1 MEGEAPREVEQEE
14 PPAPAPSSPSVA
26 YKLVPWL
33 SWDEWDSVR
42 ASLFSPSP
50 DSVAA
55 ALRRIT
61 AWRSRGCLPV
71 AVEVTASII
80 AIQQKDPFFRRDL
93 PPNAFSDSDEIL
105 VMLYCMAIMRLV
117 NGVIEKT
124 RKKTEV
130 SIAEAAS
137 AIGIPRMLID
147 IRHEGSHRELP
158 ALPLVR
164 DASLQALS
172 WLKSYYWEPQ
182 KKAMPCKRFGSIRAR
197 KEVKSKLRELTIYLR
212 NKHGPPSTSLVK
224 EKSMKHCGRSKV
236 LLLMAGRLHTSKS
249 GGSKKT
255 TSKISKSLV
264 QLYASFST
272 EVISVLLEFLLKVVN
287 SSDTLELPQ
296 EIHYPHGNRTLLDD
310 WMLLM
315 TKLTSKEPKIL
326 LDLLKAVLDM
336 IETEEASNSETG
348 AQQLMPSRHR
358 VKTYEI
364 APLSSLFAWLVAILK
379 ELKSFRD
386 LDSSSET
393 EVPVARRS
401 TSREMLM
408 SILRK
413 CLRIG
418 ALGNKQLMDSAFQ
431 ISEVIGN
438 NSLVNK
444 LNKLTSVS
452 ITTLDVINGSSCKT
466 SSATFAEQE
475 DCLRQAAQK
484 LELVRLRR
492 VKNKASSL
500 TNTDGHNNCRWAIAK
515 SWNPCPIGTLP
526 LDFGFS
532 GRLPILDCKTGK
544 APEALERSSTRE
556 LSQCPG
562 KREATC
568 DADLLR
574 DSGNKK
580 MREAVAD
587 CGLEDEGASRGAG
600 GCLMMGGVW
609 KKVGLEELEAIKS
622 SIRILV

>member
-1 MEGEAPREVEQEE
+1 
-14 PPAPAPSSPSVA
+14 
-26 YKLVPWL
+26 
-33 SWDEWDSVR
+33 
-42 ASLFSPSP
+42 
-50 DSVAA
+50 
-55 ALRRIT
+55 
-61 AWRSRGCLPV
+61 
-71 AVEVTASII
+71 
-80 AIQQKDPFFRRDL
+80 
-93 PPNAFSDSDEIL
+93 
-105 VMLYCMAIMRLV
+105 MLYCMAIMRLV

-182 KKAMPCKRFGSIRAR
+182 KKAMPCKRHGGLRAR
-197 KEVKSKLRELTIYLR
+197 KEVKSKLRELAIYLR
-212 NKHGPPSTSLVK
+212 NKHSPPSASLVK
-224 EKSMKHCGRSKV
+224 EKGIKHCGRSKV
-236 LLLMAGRLHTSKS
+236 LLLMAGRLHASKS
-249 GGSKKT
+249 GGSRKT
-255 TSKISKSLV
+255 MSKISKSLV

-287 SSDTLELPQ
+287 SSDMLELPQ

-315 TKLTSKEPKIL
+315 TKLTSKEPKML
-326 LDLLKAVLDM
+326 LDLLKAVLDT

-348 AQQLMPSRHR
+348 TQHLMPSRHR

-379 ELKSFRD
+379 ELKSFREI
-386 LDSSSET
+386 DSSSET
-393 EVPVARRS
+393 EVSVARRS

-413 CLRIG
+413 SLRVG
-418 ALGNKQLMDSAFQ
+418 ALGNKQLMDSAIQ

-444 LNKLTSVS
+444 LNKFSLVSV
-452 ITTLDVINGSSCKT
+452 TTLDVINGSPRKM

-475 DCLRQAAQK
+475 DCLRQATQK
-484 LELVRLRR
+484 LELVRLSRM
-492 VKNKASSL
+492 KNKASIL
-500 TNTDGHNNCRWAIAK
+500 TNTDGHNKCRWAVAK

-532 GRLPILDCKTGK
+532 GRLPVLDCKTGE
-544 APEALERSSTRE
+544 APEALERNSTRE
-556 LSQCPG
+556 PNQCAG
-562 KREATC
+562 KREASC
-568 DADLLR
+568 NADSLR

-580 MREAVAD
+580 LRGSVVD
-587 CGLEDEGASRGAG
+587 CELEDVGASGGAG

-609 KKVGLEELEAIKS
+609 KKVGLEELEAIKT

>member
-1 MEGEAPREVEQEE
+1 
-14 PPAPAPSSPSVA
+14 
-26 YKLVPWL
+26 
-33 SWDEWDSVR
+33 
-42 ASLFSPSP
+42 
-50 DSVAA
+50 
-55 ALRRIT
+55 
-61 AWRSRGCLPV
+61 
-71 AVEVTASII
+71 
-80 AIQQKDPFFRRDL
+80 
-93 PPNAFSDSDEIL
+93 
-105 VMLYCMAIMRLV
+105 
-117 NGVIEKT
+117 
-124 RKKTEV
+124 
-130 SIAEAAS
+130 
-137 AIGIPRMLID
+137 
-147 IRHEGSHRELP
+147 
-158 ALPLVR
+158 
-164 DASLQALS
+164 
-172 WLKSYYWEPQ
+172 
-182 KKAMPCKRFGSIRAR
+182 
-197 KEVKSKLRELTIYLR
+197 
-212 NKHGPPSTSLVK
+212 
-224 EKSMKHCGRSKV
+224 
-236 LLLMAGRLHTSKS
+236 
-249 GGSKKT
+249 
-255 TSKISKSLV
+255 
-264 QLYASFST
+264 
-272 EVISVLLEFLLKVVN
+272 
-287 SSDTLELPQ
+287 
-296 EIHYPHGNRTLLDD
+296 
-310 WMLLM
+310 
-315 TKLTSKEPKIL
+315 
-326 LDLLKAVLDM
+326 
-336 IETEEASNSETG
+336 
-348 AQQLMPSRHR
+348 MPSRHR

-444 LNKLTSVS
+444 LNKLSSVS

-484 LELVRLRR
+484 LELLRLSR

-562 KREATC
+562 KREASC
-568 DADLLR
+568 DADSLR

-580 MREAVAD
+580 MRRRWRIVDWKMKVRPEVPVAV
-587 CGLEDEGASRGAG
+587 
-600 GCLMMGGVW
+600 
-609 KKVGLEELEAIKS
+609 
-622 SIRILV
+622 

>member
-1 MEGEAPREVEQEE
+1 MEAEAPRGMEQEE
-14 PPAPAPSSPSVA
+14 PEPEPEPSPSSSSVT

-50 DSVAA
+50 DSVAS

-80 AIQQKDPFFRRDL
+80 EIQQKDPFFR
-93 PPNAFSDSDEIL
+93 
-105 VMLYCMAIMRLV
+105 LV
-117 NGVIEKT
+117 NGVVEKT

-130 SIAEAAS
+130 SIAEAAN

-164 DASLQALS
+164 DASRQALS

-182 KKAMPCKRFGSIRAR
+182 KKAMPSKRYGSLRAR
-197 KEVKSKLRELTIYLR
+197 KEVKSKLRELAIYLR
-212 NKHGPPSTSLVK
+212 NKQSPPSTSLVK
-224 EKSMKHCGRSKV
+224 EKSIKHCGRSKV
-236 LLLMAGRLHTSKS
+236 LLLVAGRLHTFKS
-249 GGSKKT
+249 GGGSKKT
-255 TSKISKSLV
+255 MSKILKNLV

-287 SSDTLELPQ
+287 SSDTLELQQ

-315 TKLTSKEPKIL
+315 TKLINKEPKML

-336 IETEEASNSETG
+336 IDTEEASNSETG
-348 AQQLMPSRHR
+348 TQHLMPSRHR
-358 VKTYEI
+358 VKTYQI
-364 APLSSLFAWLVAILK
+364 APLSSLFAWLVAISK
-379 ELKSFRD
+379 GLKSFRD
-386 LDSSSET
+386 VDSSSET
-393 EVPVARRS
+393 EVPDARRS

-408 SILRK
+408 GILRK
-413 CLRIG
+413 SLRVG
-418 ALGNKQLMDSAFQ
+418 ALGNKQLMDSAIQ

-438 NSLVNK
+438 NSLVDK
-444 LNKLTSVS
+444 LNKLSLVS
-452 ITTLDVINGSSCKT
+452 ATTLDVTCMT
-466 SSATFAEQE
+466 SSSTFAEQE
-475 DCLRQAAQK
+475 DYLRLAAEK
-484 LELVRLRR
+484 LVRLSR
-492 VKNKASSL
+492 VKNKALSP
-500 TNTDGHNNCRWAIAK
+500 TNTDGHNKCRWAVAK

-532 GRLPILDCKTGK
+532 GRLPVLDCKTGE
-544 APEALERSSTRE
+544 APEAFERNSTQE
-556 LSQCPG
+556 LNQCAG
-562 KREATC
+562 KREASC
-568 DADLLR
+568 DADSLL
-574 DSGNKK
+574 DSRNKK
-580 MREAVAD
+580 MREAVVD
-587 CGLEDEGASRGAG
+587 CELEDMVVSGGAG
-600 GCLMMGGVW
+600 GCLMLGGVW